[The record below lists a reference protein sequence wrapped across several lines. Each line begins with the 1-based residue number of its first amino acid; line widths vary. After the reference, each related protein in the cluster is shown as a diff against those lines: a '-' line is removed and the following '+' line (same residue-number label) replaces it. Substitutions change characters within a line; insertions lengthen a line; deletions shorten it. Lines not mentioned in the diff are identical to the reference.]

1 MLKLPPHDT
10 QEAEDNSG
18 AACRTDGGYKEYG
31 MSVTLT
37 MLGEDGQELQV
48 GGIDESHRS
57 FRDMAS
63 EGAAKMN
70 CALGDML
77 TDIGLGGF
85 I

>member
-1 MLKLPPHDT
+1 
-10 QEAEDNSG
+10 
-18 AACRTDGGYKEYG
+18 